1 MPSELPHAYLKAG
14 TRAQRRLLEEER
26 YCLSLNASVHFLPA
40 FEESSILDEML
51 DFFGGEIGY

>member
-1 MPSELPHAYLKAG
+1 VSSELPHAYLKADAC
-14 TRAQRRLLEEER
+14 AQRRLLEEER
-26 YCLSLNASVHFLPA
+26 YGLPLDACVCLPPA